1 MTRLTVTLGML
12 AASCGLAHAGN
23 PGPVFDAFGDA
34 IDTFGEGAPLLDIN
48 MLQVT
53 YDATD
58 VEVTMTFYTTIAPAS
73 AELPESVTGLI
84 EFDTDQ
90 DASTGVSP
98 LQNEFSPPFAELS
111 FGTEFGCDLVSE
123 VWHPGFIDIVDAW
136 TFDVVATVPI
146 SYTDTSLRF
155 SVPLDAIND
164 DGRLDF
170 TSIIGTEFQPTD
182 AMDVVGQSVPGP
194 SALALLSIAGAVAA
208 RKRRR

>member
-1 MTRLTVTLGML
+1 MTRLTVILGML

-73 AELPESVTGLI
+73 AELPESVMGVI

-90 DASTGVSP
+90 NAATGHHP
-98 LQNEFSPPFAELS
+98 FQNEFAPPFAALDFGAEFSCEL
-111 FGTEFGCDLVSE
+111 FSE
-123 VWHPGFIDIVDAW
+123 LAHPGFIDI
-136 TFDVVATVPI
+136 FDLASLDLVATVPI
-146 SYTDTSLRF
+146 TYTDTSLRF

-170 TSIIGTEFQPTD
+170 TSIIGTDFQPTD

-194 SALALLSIAGAVAA
+194 SALALLSLAGAIGA